1 MPLPPLLR
9 HIYSHGSDEV
19 IRRGKAIHADG
30 GVSLLDRDPAI
41 GQVRFRVRNDQY
53 HNYYTVTVAAFLG
66 EARDITLRCQCPYN
80 LGDICRHEVAVLFT
94 LDNMVQGGFFKDAD
108 LTYDQRHTVLRL
120 RPVSE
125 GSLRIYATEDR
136 MEKAAA
142 LAPSVVL
149 SRSEGGRVDGTVME
163 DGQTFP
169 VAVRLND
176 ERYFDTSC
184 SCDET
189 ATPLCVH
196 KAALILHTLDTVGAA
211 AFAPSRAPDEL
222 KSRLLAQY
230 GYTLDDDLT
239 GKFAF
244 TTENGKIF
252 LRVLDSSIKKVAAP
266 SPPAGPAVAEVEP
279 AEDTRAIGVV
289 VEAGAQPFPDVWF
302 TAIAG
307 EADEERSRFTGPIA
321 RLQPA
326 DALPA
331 SATDEDRE
339 TLALLRKLTPEE
351 TFKYLRKALP
361 FADFYDDYRSVLTD
375 DAPPDVHEAMW
386 EYLLPKYAR
395 LAALSASRS
404 LTFIKPRGEILVSSS
419 LHHIRFSEAPAEPR
433 LRASRGTDGGYA
445 VELRWILDGVPVGAA
460 DIQMLNAGLLCRGDA
475 IYFVAT
481 AAQAA
486 LVADIGPDGKLAIS
500 EKDWP
505 IFLREKLL
513 PWRTATPIDFAEELV
528 ARTTVAPPRVRLH
541 LREREAALLFE
552 PQFFYDGILVRYGQA
567 GEAMEADGPR
577 IRIATRDEAAEE
589 SFIALLRSL
598 HTDMKPATGGFT
610 LPADAVLHGGWA
622 FQFLDRMR
630 EAGVQVVGWEGLKTL
645 RINPHRPETKV
656 LLSSGTDWFDAHVE
670 ILFGE
675 QRVTVADVKRALS
688 AKQHYV
694 ALADGSLGMLPEE
707 WLQKYA
713 LLLKVGESRGDKVRL
728 KKFHFG
734 VLDQLL
740 AEVREDEVQQE
751 LAEKRERLAQV
762 FDKDFSDAH
771 PPEGLTA
778 SLRPYQLSGFQWL
791 LFLKEAGW
799 GGILADDMGLGK
811 TVQALALFQHFKNE
825 DADARFL
832 VVCPTTLLYNWEAEV
847 KKFTPGLK
855 ALIHHG
861 PKRATGMRGMG
872 DADVI
877 ISTYG
882 TVRSDVKWL
891 REFRWTVAVLDES
904 QAIKNPQSQS
914 AKAAQ
919 LLQADYRLALSGTPV
934 QNNTFDL
941 FSQMHYLNPGLLGS
955 REKFASEFATPIDK
969 FGEDDIKEQLRR
981 LIHPFILRRTKEA
994 VAQDLPAKTE
1004 TTFWCEMG
1012 PEQRR
1017 IYDSYRI
1024 AYRDKL
1030 LGLIDE
1036 QGIERAQFHILQGLT
1051 KLRQICDSPT
1061 LIGETASSLGATL
1074 AANSDKPEGEALGPE
1089 PKNPARGHHAHS
1101 VKLEELVREI
1111 GENVGEHKALVFS
1124 QFLGMLALIRA
1135 QLEKDGIPYAYFD
1148 GSSTTTER
1156 VAAVNRFQEDPEC
1169 RVFLISLKAGGV
1181 GLNLTAADYVYI
1193 VDPWWNPAVEQQAI
1207 DRTHRIGQTKAVF
1220 AYRMICRDSIEE
1232 KMLLLQERKRT
1243 LAADLVTADDGA
1255 FLKRLSREDVA
1266 FLLS

>member
-9 HIYSHGSDEV
+9 HVYSHGSDEV
-19 IRRGKAIHADG
+19 IRRGKAIFADG

-53 HNYYTVTVAAFLG
+53 HNYYNVTVSQFL
-66 EARDITLRCQCPYN
+66 EPQKLSLRCQCPYN
-80 LGDICRHEVAVLFT
+80 LGDICRHEVAALFT
-94 LDNMVQGGFFKDAD
+94 LDGMVQGGFFAGAD

-125 GSLRIYATEDR
+125 ASLRIYAPEEI
-136 MEKAAA
+136 MEKAAD
-142 LAPSVVL
+142 LTSSTTL
-149 SRSEGGRVDGTVME
+149 SRSENGRVEGTVSE
-163 DGQTFP
+163 ASETFP
-169 VAVRLND
+169 VAVRLNE
-176 ERYFDTSC
+176 ERYFDASC
-184 SCDET
+184 TCAET
-189 ATPLCVH
+189 ASPLCVH
-196 KAALILHTLDTVGAA
+196 KAALILHTLNTIGAA

-230 GYTLDDDLT
+230 GYTLDNDLT

-244 TTENGKIF
+244 TTEGGKIF
-252 LRVLDSSIKKVAAP
+252 LRVLDPSLKKIAALAAP
-266 SPPAGPAVAEVEP
+266 VLQPVIAE
-279 AEDTRAIGVV
+279 ADDDTRVLALVL
-289 VEAGAQPFPDVWF
+289 EAGAPPFPDVWPV
-302 TAIAG
+302 AIAG
-307 EADEERSRFTGPIA
+307 EASDDETHFTGAISRIHA
-321 RLQPA
+321 A
-326 DALPA
+326 DAAPA
-331 SATDEDRE
+331 MATDADRE
-339 TLALLRKLTPEE
+339 LLTLLRKLTPEE

-361 FADFYDDYRSVLTD
+361 FADFYDDYHGVLTD
-375 DAPPDVHEAMW
+375 DAPTDVREAVW
-386 EYLLPKYAR
+386 DYLLPKYAR
-395 LAALSASRS
+395 LAALAASRAFTFLKPHGAAFTSASLQPTR
-404 LTFIKPRGEILVSSS
+404 L
-419 LHHIRFSEAPAEPR
+419 SEEPAVPR
-433 LRASRGTDGGYA
+433 LRASRTEEGYT
-445 VELRWILDGVPVGAA
+445 VELRWTLDGVPLGAGDVA
-460 DIQMLNAGLLCRGDA
+460 TLNAGLLCHGEMV
-475 IYFVAT
+475 YFVAT
-481 AAQAA
+481 PTQAL
-486 LVADIGPDGKLAIS
+486 LVADFSGDGKIHIDKK
-500 EKDWP
+500 EWP
-505 IFLREKLL
+505 AFLREKLL
-513 PWRTATPIDFAEELV
+513 LWRAAVLVDFTPELV
-528 ARTTVAPPRVRLH
+528 TRTTAIAPQIHLQ
-541 LREREAALLFE
+541 LRERDNHLLFE
-552 PQFFYDGILVRYGQA
+552 PEFFYDGIQVRYGQA
-567 GEAMEADGPR
+567 GEAMEAVGGTV
-577 IRIATRDEAAEE
+577 RIATRDGSAEDA
-589 SFIALLRSL
+589 FVNLLRTL
-598 HTDMKPATGGFT
+598 HTDMKAVPGGFS
-610 LPADAVLHGGWA
+610 LPAGAVLSGGWA
-622 FQFLDRMR
+622 FQFLDRMK
-630 EAGVQVVGWEGLKTL
+630 EAGVTVHGWGGLKTL

-656 LLSSGTDWFDAHVE
+656 LLSSGMDWFDAQVE

-675 QRVTVADVKRALS
+675 QRATVSDVKRALS

-694 ALADGSLGMLPEE
+694 TLPDGSLGMLPDE

-713 LLLKVGESRGDKVRL
+713 LLLKVGESRGDKLRL

-740 AEVREDEVQQE
+740 AEVREDDVQRE
-751 LAEKRERLAQV
+751 LEEKRQSLAAIV
-762 FDKDFSDAH
+762 DKDFSGAQA
-771 PPEGLTA
+771 PEGLTA
-778 SLRPYQLSGFQWL
+778 ELRPYQLSGFQWL

-811 TVQALALFQHFKNE
+811 TVQALALFQHLKGENAE
-825 DADARFL
+825 ARFL

-847 KKFTPGLK
+847 RKFTPGLT

-861 PKRATGMRGMG
+861 PKRATGMRGLG
-872 DADVI
+872 IADVI

-891 REFRWTVAVLDES
+891 REHRWTCAVLDES

-919 LLQADYRLALSGTPV
+919 LLQADHRLALSGTPV

-941 FSQMHYLNPGLLGS
+941 YSQMHYLNPGLLGS

-969 FGEDDIKEQLRR
+969 FGEEDIKEQLRR

-994 VAQDLPAKTE
+994 VAKDLPLKTE

-1024 AYRDKL
+1024 TYRDKL
-1030 LGLIDE
+1030 LGLIDQ
-1036 QGIERAQFHILQGLT
+1036 QGIEKSQFHILQGLT
-1051 KLRQICDSPT
+1051 KLRQICDAPG
-1061 LIGETASSLGATL
+1061 LV
-1074 AANSDKPEGEALGPE
+1074 GEAVSAPVS
-1089 PKNPARGHHAHS
+1089 KPAGGEEDAMPAHTSSGNAHS
-1101 VKLEELVREI
+1101 VKLDEVVREI

-1135 QLEKDGIPYAYFD
+1135 QLEKAGIPYAYFD

-1156 VAAVNRFQEDPEC
+1156 VAAVHSFQDDPET

-1243 LAADLVTADDGA
+1243 LAADLVTDDGA

>member
-9 HIYSHGSDEV
+9 HVYSHGSDEV
-19 IRRGKAIHADG
+19 IRRGKAIFADG

-53 HNYYTVTVAAFLG
+53 HNYYNVTVSQFL
-66 EARDITLRCQCPYN
+66 EPQKLSLRCQCPYN
-80 LGDICRHEVAVLFT
+80 LGDICRHEVAALFA
-94 LDNMVQGGFFKDAD
+94 LDGMVQGGFFAGAD

-125 GSLRIYATEDR
+125 TTLRVYASEETMTR
-136 MEKAAA
+136 AAE
-142 LAPSVVL
+142 LAPFVDL
-149 SRSEGGRVDGTVME
+149 TRAENGRVEGQLHADGE
-163 DGQTFP
+163 NFP
-169 VAVRLND
+169 VAVRLNE
-176 ERYFDTSC
+176 ERYFDASC
-184 SCDET
+184 ICAET
-189 ATPLCVH
+189 TTPLCVH
-196 KAALILHTLDTVGAA
+196 KAALILQALNTVGAA

-222 KSRLLAQY
+222 KARLLAQY

-244 TTENGKIF
+244 TTEGGKIF
-252 LRVLDSSIKKVAAP
+252 LRVLDPSLKKVAVLAAP
-266 SPPAGPAVAEVEP
+266 APQPALAEVE
-279 AEDTRAIGVV
+279 EDERALGLVLDV
-289 VEAGAQPFPDVWF
+289 GAPPFPEVWP
-302 TAIAG
+302 TAISG
-307 EADEERSRFTGPIA
+307 EASEDESHFTGAIS
-321 RLQPA
+321 RIQSL
-326 DALPA
+326 DAAPA
-331 SATDEDRE
+331 SASDADRE
-339 TLALLRKLTPEE
+339 LLTLLRKLTPEE

-361 FADFYDDYRSVLTD
+361 FADFYDDYHGVLTD
-375 DAPPDVHEAMW
+375 DAPADVREAVW
-386 EYLLPKYAR
+386 DYLLPKYAR
-395 LAALSASRS
+395 LASLAAPRALMF
-404 LTFIKPRGEILVSSS
+404 LKPRGAAFASASFLPV
-419 LHHIRFSEAPAEPR
+419 RFSESPAEPR
-433 LRASRGTDGGYA
+433 LRALRTTDGYEVA
-445 VELRWILDGVPVGAA
+445 LRWTLDGVPLGAA
-460 DIQMLNAGLLCRGDA
+460 DLEVLNAGLLCHGDTV
-475 IYFVAT
+475 YFVAHP
-481 AAQAA
+481 AQAL
-486 LVADIGPDGKLAIS
+486 LVADFGGDGKIKVS

-505 IFLREKLL
+505 AFLREKLL
-513 PWRTATPIDFAEELV
+513 PWRSATQVDFAPELVTRTATS
-528 ARTTVAPPRVRLH
+528 APQIHLQ
-541 LREREAALLFE
+541 LRERDNYLLFE
-552 PQFFYDGILVRYGQA
+552 PEFIYDGIRVRQGQP
-567 GEAMEADGPR
+567 GEAMEAEGVTV
-577 IRIATRDEAAEE
+577 RIATRDEAAEDV
-589 SFIALLRSL
+589 FINLLRSL
-598 HTDMKPATGGFT
+598 HTDMKAVPGGFS
-610 LPADAVLHGGWA
+610 LPAGAVLNGGWA
-622 FQFLDRMR
+622 FQFLDRMK
-630 EAGVQVVGWEGLKTL
+630 EAGVTVHGWEGLKTL

-656 LLSSGTDWFDAHVE
+656 LLSSGMDWFDAQVE

-675 QRVTVADVKRALS
+675 QRATVADVKRALA

-694 ALADGSLGMLPEE
+694 TLPDGSLGMLPDD

-713 LLLKVGESRGDKVRL
+713 LLLKVGESRGDKLRL

-740 AEVREDEVQQE
+740 AEVREDDVQRE
-751 LAEKRERLAQV
+751 LEEKRQSLAAIV
-762 FDKDFSDAH
+762 DKDFSGTQ

-778 SLRPYQLSGFQWL
+778 ELRPYQLSGFQWL

-811 TVQALALFQHFKNE
+811 TVQALALFQHLKSE
-825 DADARFL
+825 DPAARFL

-847 KKFTPGLK
+847 RKFTPGLT

-861 PKRATGMRGMG
+861 PKRATGVRGLG
-872 DADVI
+872 NADVI
-877 ISTYG
+877 VSTYG

-891 REFRWTVAVLDES
+891 REYRWAVAVLDES

-919 LLQADYRLALSGTPV
+919 LLQADHRLALSGTPV

-941 FSQMHYLNPGLLGS
+941 YSQMHYLNPGLLGS

-969 FGEDDIKEQLRR
+969 FGEADIKEQLRR

-994 VAQDLPAKTE
+994 VAKDLPLKTE

-1012 PEQRR
+1012 PDQRR

-1024 AYRDKL
+1024 TYRDKL
-1030 LGLIDE
+1030 LGLIDQ
-1036 QGIERAQFHILQGLT
+1036 QGIEKSQFHILQGLT
-1051 KLRQICDSPT
+1051 KLRQICDAPS
-1061 LIGETASSLGATL
+1061 LIGEG
-1074 AANSDKPEGEALGPE
+1074 DKGTT
-1089 PKNPARGHHAHS
+1089 HS
-1101 VKLEELVREI
+1101 VKLDEVVREI

-1135 QLEKDGIPYAYFD
+1135 QLEKAGIPYAYFD
-1148 GSSTTTER
+1148 GSSTTAER
-1156 VAAVNRFQEDPEC
+1156 EAAVRSFQDDTET

-1243 LAADLVTADDGA
+1243 LAADLVTDDGA